1 MAREIE
7 KQEVT
12 GKEERNQQFSLGYQK
27 YCFLLWNIEIDNNF
41 LYSERK

>member
-12 GKEERNQQFSLGYQK
+12 GKEERNQQFFVRLSK
-27 YCFLLWNIEIDNNF
+27 ILLSALE
-41 LYSERK
+41 Y